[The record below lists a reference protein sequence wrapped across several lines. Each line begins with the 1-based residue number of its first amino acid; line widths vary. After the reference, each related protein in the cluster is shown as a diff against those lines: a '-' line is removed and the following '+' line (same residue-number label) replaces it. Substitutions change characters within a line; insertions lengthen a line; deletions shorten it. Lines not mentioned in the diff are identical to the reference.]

1 MAMKDKVKELLVA
14 YASPAPYLVR
24 NNWEPIAEYGASRP
38 ALANVA
44 RNYYGNAINNILGN
58 VNNQYLANILNDAR
72 NRNLEYQR
80 LNAMQYGG
88 YPMYPVDRQ
97 Y

>member
-1 MAMKDKVKELLVA
+1 MVDYRNIAKELIYN

-24 NNWEPIAEYGASRP
+24 ENWQPVADYGVSKP

-44 RNYYGNAINNILGN
+44 RNYYGNAINNLLGN
-58 VNNQYLANILNDAR
+58 VNNQYLVNMLNDAR

-88 YPMYPVDRQ
+88 YPMYPMD
-97 Y
+97 